1 MRPIIKCVL
10 PTLFAA
16 LTLAACGSSSS
27 SSSSSS
33 QTSASTPAA
42 TTSASSVAVV
52 KTASNPSVG
61 ATVLTTASGM
71 TVYALSGET
80 TSKLICNSSA
90 CLHVWHPVTVAAA
103 ATPAGVSGLATI
115 KRSNGD
121 VQVTYKGQPLYTFEH
136 DTAPGQDNGQG
147 IKDVGT
153 WSVVKVAGTGT
164 ATQPASGSS
173 PSAPA
178 SSESGGSGGGG
189 GGYAY

>member
-1 MRPIIKCVL
+1 MRPIIKCLV
-10 PTLFAA
+10 PTLLAA

-27 SSSSSS
+27 TSSSS

-61 ATVLTTASGM
+61 TTVLTNASGM

-80 TSKLICNSSA
+80 TSKLICNTSA
-90 CLHVWHPVTVAAA
+90 CLQVWHPVTVAAA
-103 ATPAGVSGLATI
+103 VTPAGVSGLATV
-115 KRSNGD
+115 KRSNGV
-121 VQVTYKGQPLYTFEH
+121 VQVTYKGQPLYTFDQ
-136 DTAPGQDNGQG
+136 DTAPGQDNGEG

-153 WSVVKVAGTGT
+153 WSVVKVAGAAP
-164 ATQPASGSS
+164 ATQSASGSS

-178 SSESGGSGGGG
+178 SSESGSSGGGG